1 MDKVFE
7 EDEDLDEDVDE
18 DDEQVG
24 GTGLRGK

>member
-7 EDEDLDEDVDE
+7 EDEDLEEDVDE